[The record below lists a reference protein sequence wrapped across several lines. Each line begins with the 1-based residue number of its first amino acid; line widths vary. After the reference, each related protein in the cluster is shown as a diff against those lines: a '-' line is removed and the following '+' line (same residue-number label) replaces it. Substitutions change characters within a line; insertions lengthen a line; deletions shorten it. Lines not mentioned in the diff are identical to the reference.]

1 MGRKK
6 IQITRIMDE
15 RNRQVTF
22 TKRKFGLMKKAYE
35 LSVLCDCEIALII
48 FNSTNKLFQYA
59 STDMDKVLLKYTE
72 YNEPHESRTNSD
84 IVETLRKKGLNGC
97 DSPDPDADDSVGHSP
112 ESEDKYR
119 KINEDID
126 LMISRQ
132 RLCAVPPPNFEM
144 PVSIPVSNPNNMGY
158 SNQAN
163 SLGNHNLLPLTHPSL
178 QRNSMSPGVTHRPPS
193 AGNTG
198 NGYGNHRNS
207 PGLLVSPGN
216 LNKNMQAKSP
226 PPMNMG
232 MNNRK
237 PDLRVLIPPG
247 SKNTM
252 PSVNQRINNSQSAQ
266 SLATPVVPLAT
277 PTLPGQGMGG
287 YPSAISSTY
296 GTEYSL
302 STADLSSLSGFNT
315 SALHLGSVTGWQQH
329 HLHNMPPSAL
339 SQLGACTSTHISQNT
354 NLSLPS
360 AQSLHI
366 KSEPVS
372 PPRDRTNTP
381 SGYPHHTRHEAG
393 RSPVDS
399 LSSCSSSYDGSDR
412 EDHRND
418 FHSPIGLTRPS
429 PDERES
435 PSVKRMRLSEG
446 WAT

>member
-144 PVSIPVSNPNNMGY
+144 PVSIPVSNPNSLAY
-158 SNQAN
+158 SNPAG
-163 SLGNHNLLPLTHPSL
+163 SLGNHNLLPLSHQSL
-178 QRNSMSPGVTHRPPS
+178 QRNSMSPGLTHRPPS
-193 AGNTG
+193 AGNTGGLMGGDLTSGAGTSAG

-216 LNKNMQAKSP
+216 LNKNMQTKSP
-226 PPMNMG
+226 PPMNLG

-247 SKNTM
+247 SKNAM

-266 SLATPVVPLAT
+266 SLATPVVPVAT

-287 YPSAISSTY
+287 YPSAISTTY

-302 STADLSSLSGFNT
+302 SSADLSSLSGFNS

-339 SQLGACTSTHISQNT
+339 SQLGGEWWE
-354 NLSLPS
+354 
-360 AQSLHI
+360 
-366 KSEPVS
+366 K
-372 PPRDRTNTP
+372 RDRTTTP
-381 SGYPHHTRHEAG
+381 SGYPHHHTRHEAG